1 MNADQLKRCTQF
13 AEGVSSVR
21 HRDELLNQLR
31 AWKPAQL
38 GAGSNAGS
46 GLQPLPTNQPPAA
59 ALGAWGAPPAGQAW
73 GQPGAPQQ
81 QGFPPAAALPAA
93 PPKPAPVKSQEA
105 CIKAL
110 AGGDAEA
117 IDILD
122 ETYGWEV
129 FDITRTLV
137 AIGPRGGDHLFVLP
151 NDAEF
156 VMGAID
162 ALLATML
169 FDHTP
174 GQVSYRCDRA
184 CRVDRTGFA
193 AERLKDAEYWRTRQ
207 LTRGNLVH

>member
-21 HRDELLNQLR
+21 HREELLNQLR
-31 AWKPAQL
+31 AWKPAQV

-46 GLQPLPTNQPPAA
+46 GLQPPPTNQPPAA
-59 ALGAWGAPPAGQAW
+59 APGGWGASTAASPW

-81 QGFPPAAALPAA
+81 QGVQPAAALPAA

-110 AGGDAEA
+110 AAGDAEA

>member
-13 AEGVSSVR
+13 AEGVSSAR
-21 HRDELLNQLR
+21 HRDELLTQLR
-31 AWKPAQL
+31 AWKPAQV

-46 GLQPLPTNQPPAA
+46 GLQPLPTTHPPAA
-59 ALGAWGAPPAGQAW
+59 APGGWGASTAASPW
-73 GQPGAPQQ
+73 SQPGAPQQ
-81 QGFPPAAALPAA
+81 QGFQPAAALPAA

-110 AGGDAEA
+110 AAGDAEA